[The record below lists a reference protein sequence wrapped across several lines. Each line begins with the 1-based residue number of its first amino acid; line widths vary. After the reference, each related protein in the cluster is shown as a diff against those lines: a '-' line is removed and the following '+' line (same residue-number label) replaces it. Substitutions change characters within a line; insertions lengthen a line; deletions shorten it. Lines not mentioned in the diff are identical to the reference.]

1 MDKQEI
7 IQLSAIEL
15 GGLLRRREVSS
26 VEVTRAH
33 LDRIDSV
40 DPKLNAFVTVLDD
53 QALELSRRADRELG
67 NGTIRSPLHGV
78 PVAIKDQIHMSGV
91 QTTGGSAL
99 WADFV
104 PTEDATVVR
113 NLKRAGAIIVGK
125 TTMSE
130 LAFGNFATS
139 ASGMTRN
146 PWDLTRT
153 PGVSSS
159 GSGAATAALMC
170 PTSLGADTGGSIR
183 NPSANCGLTG
193 LRPSW
198 GRVSR
203 YGLIGASRFMDTIGP
218 IARTAEDCA
227 ATMGVVAGH
236 DPRDPYSWN
245 TPVPDYLASLTG
257 DAAGVRIGLVREM
270 LDAEGSGASTE
281 VLDGIASATRV
292 LSGLGAEVS
301 EVSLPLAKHAGFAS
315 HVIIAVECASLV
327 SSWLR
332 DQADDFD
339 PYNRVQLLAAE
350 LLPASVYCTGQKLQ
364 SMIRAQTLNAF
375 EEVDVLLTPTMAG
388 TAAKIEANPSFD
400 GEQEA
405 ASELMGDNLRA
416 LFSLVGGPALS
427 ICCGFVS
434 HGGADLPL
442 AMQIAGKPGDEAMV
456 LRVADAYQRATAW
469 HLRRPPI

>member
-15 GGLLRRREVSS
+15 GGLLLRREVSS

-33 LDRIDSV
+33 LDRIESV
-40 DPKLNAFVTVLDD
+40 EPSLNAFVTVLDH
-53 QALELSRRADRELG
+53 QALEWSRLADRELG
-67 NGTIRSPLHGV
+67 SGTIRSPLHGV

-91 QTTGGSAL
+91 RTTGGSAL

-104 PTEDATVVR
+104 PAEDATVVR

-130 LAFGNFATS
+130 LAFGNLATS
-139 ASGMTRN
+139 SSGLTRN

-153 PGVSSS
+153 PGVSSA

-183 NPSANCGLTG
+183 NPSANCGVTG

-218 IARTAEDCA
+218 IARTAADCA
-227 ATMGVVAGH
+227 ATIGVLAGH

-245 TPVPDYLASLTG
+245 APVPDYLASLTG
-257 DAAGVRIGLVREM
+257 DITGVRIGLVREL
-270 LDAEGSGASTE
+270 LDPVGSGAGTE
-281 VLDGIASATRV
+281 VLHGIVAATGV
-292 LSGLGAEVS
+292 FSDLGAEVR
-301 EVSLPLAKHAGFAS
+301 EISLPLAKYAGFAS

-327 SSWLR
+327 SRWLR
-332 DQADDFD
+332 DRAGDFD

-350 LLPASVYCTGQKLQ
+350 LTPASVYCTAQKLQ
-364 SMIRAQTLNAF
+364 SMIRAQTLDAL
-375 EEVDVLLTPTMAG
+375 EEVDVLLAPVMAS
-388 TAAKIEANPSFD
+388 TAERLEPGPSFTN
-400 GEQEA
+400 EQEA
-405 ASELMGDNLRA
+405 ASELMSDNFRA

-427 ICCGFVS
+427 ICCGFGS
-434 HGGADLPL
+434 SGAVELPL
-442 AMQIAGKPGDEAMV
+442 AMQIAGRPGDESTV
-456 LRVADAYQRATAW
+456 LRMADAYQRATPW